1 MDKKK
6 IEMLCHQILHVAG
19 DEHNGVNVRGE
30 ANMLQMIGICRNT
43 RAILVELGKPDKEDD
58 TDGCQED
65 S

>member
-6 IEMLCHQILHVAG
+6 IEAMCSQIVRAVNTVQVSG
-19 DEHNGVNVRGE
+19 EHNMTQLLG
-30 ANMLQMIGICRNT
+30 IGRNA
-43 RAILVELGKPDKEDD
+43 RNILLELGKPDKEDD